1 MYNKLKAETNS
12 MSYDSLCALH
22 EDVSNDG
29 SIDKDTRHL
38 MCTHIDQRLDKLS
51 GTNNV

>member
-29 SIDKDTRHL
+29 SIDKDTKHS

>member
-1 MYNKLKAETNS
+1 MYHKLTSETNP

-29 SIDKDTRHL
+29 SISKDTKHS
-38 MCTHIDQRLDKLS
+38 MCTHIDKRLDQLS
-51 GTNNV
+51 GKNSI